1 MNIKVKAGL
10 MVVGIVGISTGVAVV
25 LKEVSV
31 YLTPER
37 VSNGVT
43 ILGVSILLYTMY
55 SIILAKL
62 EIDKRY
68 ETGLKKILD
77 KKFD

>member
-10 MVVGIVGISTGVAVV
+10 MVVGIVGISTVTAVA
-25 LKEVSV
+25 LKEVSS

-37 VSNGVT
+37 ISNGVT

-55 SIILAKL
+55 SIILSKL
-62 EIDKRY
+62 EIDERY
-68 ETGLKKILD
+68 ESGLKKILD